1 VPPLIKDYV
10 EFRKVEYLP
19 SITPANLNDCIRT
32 FLPTDGLIELLSRI
46 LESISRKIGER
57 NKSLQE
63 PASILLTGGYGVG
76 KSHLLSTVF
85 NLIGQ
90 KGAWAQGLNDPRVQ
104 SNITAIRDMD
114 PLCIRIDLADQT
126 NVPLPELVLAKIHSE
141 YQSRFGKQ
149 LIDPSVI
156 PGIGTIKAHELITF
170 NIAAERPILLVVDG
184 LAKRTQ
190 SRDVA
195 ALNADIE
202 FLSFMGYSSKT
213 ARFFLIVAAHE
224 DFFSPKSPLGID
236 STLMAQ
242 TLENFKIEWI
252 DRASVKE
259 IIARHVFRKSPRQ
272 QQDVRKL
279 HAFIKAKLPNFQYS
293 ENDFCD
299 AYPFHPLIFDLAER
313 IRSKLP
319 TFALLDFVCSVY
331 PKVASH
337 RAVSLVT
344 IENVFNRVEYD
355 LKTDPQSQR
364 LYATYQELAERA
376 VPRLQDRYRLWGKML
391 LKATC
396 LFTLADR
403 NPTVRDLADALLL
416 FEDSE
421 GLSYNVVGML
431 LAQMEK
437 AADQGFST
445 TDNRLDRT
453 YRLGTADVR
462 EQLNKTVSSIAS
474 QILDSD
480 CRLAEILPAAAA
492 DIFPDWTL
500 RGDLTMRMLR
510 EPPIVQA
517 FWRGTERP
525 GCLVCSER
533 FFPAA
538 SHGPDAPGELT
549 SLSQELPSIHE
560 PFLSNPPMP
569 PADSEPPA
577 RELEWLLWMEP
588 IGLPTAVQSAL
599 KPAKPTEIHWL
610 PAQSSA
616 EELVALKKAL
626 AIHLME
632 KSASND
638 FAPTDLKLLRE
649 ETRSGMAN
657 LFRELY
663 LFRGKIVT
671 ASRIQSFNQGHLEC
685 RSLRSF
691 VSYLFKPNL
700 DLLYSQHPD
709 FGGEQLTVDGK
720 FFVADRSN
728 HRVQVWDRVE
738 DALAGLPASA
748 SLGAADEMDRSA
760 GLGRNKLFMPGSV
773 AWGGG
778 YLWVGE
784 FKFSTRILRFS
795 PSANAAAQRA
805 TRTRSEPPVNPSPA
819 PQPGAGPASPRTHQ
833 PGPWDNDVLVQRLG
847 PGQTQPLATFPR
859 AGVPTLARLADGRLI
874 AAFQHFPAD
883 NDRNF
888 DRVAVSFSS
897 DEGRTWTEPEPITV
911 TGMEAGLARPFD
923 PTLVPLLDGRVRI
936 YFTSNRSPDF
946 ARSVPAI
953 YSAVGKDG
961 VDYEFEPG
969 VRFALEG
976 RVVIDCAVA
985 LHGGVFHLIV
995 PDNGTPEQ
1003 MRANQQRREPPQGG
1017 AGYHAVSK
1025 DGLNFERVADV
1036 TMPGEN
1042 RWLGNMQSNGE
1053 RLAFFGTGAG
1063 PWPVTST
1070 DGVKWEAVAGSSR
1083 VPGADPGAVK
1093 LKDGAW
1099 LVAVTSPPRAG
1110 TATAGQ
1116 PAQPPQGQPGPRG
1129 PRPNLMVFRLER
1141 RPLERLLRVDG
1152 ACDLASLLR
1161 QDCWCNATRGEQ
1173 GCQNDAV
1180 KRKSHRIH
1188 PREETEL
1195 RRQTWRR
1202 QLQLRTHPYSIS
1214 ISRPKIT
1221 RNP

>member
-1 VPPLIKDYV
+1 MPPLIKDYV

-709 FGGEQLTVDGK
+709 FGGEQLAVDGK

-748 SLGAADEMDRSA
+748 SLGAADEM
-760 GLGRNKLFMPGSV
+760 
-773 AWGGG
+773 
-778 YLWVGE
+778 
-784 FKFSTRILRFS
+784 
-795 PSANAAAQRA
+795 
-805 TRTRSEPPVNPSPA
+805 
-819 PQPGAGPASPRTHQ
+819 
-833 PGPWDNDVLVQRLG
+833 
-847 PGQTQPLATFPR
+847 
-859 AGVPTLARLADGRLI
+859 
-874 AAFQHFPAD
+874 
-883 NDRNF
+883 
-888 DRVAVSFSS
+888 
-897 DEGRTWTEPEPITV
+897 
-911 TGMEAGLARPFD
+911 
-923 PTLVPLLDGRVRI
+923 
-936 YFTSNRSPDF
+936 
-946 ARSVPAI
+946 
-953 YSAVGKDG
+953 
-961 VDYEFEPG
+961 
-969 VRFALEG
+969 
-976 RVVIDCAVA
+976 
-985 LHGGVFHLIV
+985 
-995 PDNGTPEQ
+995 
-1003 MRANQQRREPPQGG
+1003 
-1017 AGYHAVSK
+1017 
-1025 DGLNFERVADV
+1025 
-1036 TMPGEN
+1036 
-1042 RWLGNMQSNGE
+1042 
-1053 RLAFFGTGAG
+1053 
-1063 PWPVTST
+1063 
-1070 DGVKWEAVAGSSR
+1070 
-1083 VPGADPGAVK
+1083 
-1093 LKDGAW
+1093 
-1099 LVAVTSPPRAG
+1099 
-1110 TATAGQ
+1110 
-1116 PAQPPQGQPGPRG
+1116 
-1129 PRPNLMVFRLER
+1129 
-1141 RPLERLLRVDG
+1141 
-1152 ACDLASLLR
+1152 
-1161 QDCWCNATRGEQ
+1161 
-1173 GCQNDAV
+1173 
-1180 KRKSHRIH
+1180 
-1188 PREETEL
+1188 
-1195 RRQTWRR
+1195 
-1202 QLQLRTHPYSIS
+1202 
-1214 ISRPKIT
+1214 
-1221 RNP
+1221 